1 MRAAVLTVSDGVAR
15 GVREDRSGAE
25 AAQLLREAGHDVVA
39 ARVVPDERAEI
50 AAALRL
56 LAMETTLVVTTGGTG
71 FAARDVTPEA
81 TRDVLERDAPGIA
94 ELLRSRGLESTPL
107 ASLSRG
113 VCGLRGACL
122 IVNLPGS
129 PGGVRDGLAT
139 LLPLLPHV
147 QDLLEGRTEHPP
159 KR

>member
-39 ARVVPDERAEI
+39 CRVVPDERAEI

-56 LAMETTLVVTTGGTG
+56 LAMETALVVTTGGTG

-81 TRDVLERDAPGIA
+81 TRDVLEREAPGIA
-94 ELLRSRGLESTPL
+94 ELLRSRGLASTPL
-107 ASLSRG
+107 APLSRG
-113 VCGLRGACL
+113 VAALRGACL

-159 KR
+159 KP

>member
-25 AAQLLREAGHDVVA
+25 AAQLLRGAGHDVVA
-39 ARVVPDERAEI
+39 CRVVPDERAEI

-56 LAMETTLVVTTGGTG
+56 LAMEATLVLTTGGTG

-81 TRDVLERDAPGIA
+81 TRDVLEREAPGIA
-94 ELLRSRGLESTPL
+94 ELLRAKGLVSTPL
-107 ASLSRG
+107 APLSRA
-113 VCGLRGACL
+113 VAGLRGACL

-147 QDLLEGRTEHPP
+147 ADLLAGRTEHPP
-159 KR
+159 KP